1 MLPRSTFLPYVHTF
15 FQRLYPVFPVIDKE
29 CLLTLLQSGEHPG
42 QWLPTD
48 LYSFLVALSTAVI
61 VQLNV
66 ADLGNLEA
74 QSSAFD
80 DINNSPRSSPT
91 FRPAVSAQFFVSQCM
106 QARQQRGFIEEP
118 DEWTIILPATPQ
130 CLEPHGI
137 GMEQKVS
144 DVASCLCDILA
155 GLNTDQLS
163 TDFSAPDVL
172 NNFMVFLAGF
182 RNHESQCLRPLVQKA
197 TTVLAAR
204 LHPSSFPTAAED
216 RMKNQEILGYKEDE
230 SVWTAV

>member
-1 MLPRSTFLPYVHTF
+1 
-15 FQRLYPVFPVIDKE
+15 
-29 CLLTLLQSGEHPG
+29 
-42 QWLPTD
+42 
-48 LYSFLVALSTAVI
+48 
-61 VQLNV
+61 
-66 ADLGNLEA
+66 
-74 QSSAFD
+74 
-80 DINNSPRSSPT
+80 
-91 FRPAVSAQFFVSQCM
+91 
-106 QARQQRGFIEEP
+106 
-118 DEWTIILPATPQ
+118 
-130 CLEPHGI
+130 
-137 GMEQKVS
+137 MEQKVS